1 MFLTITLRI
10 QTRTYMR
17 KKKDAIK
24 KRKIK
29 RSYKSKHKDRDAV
42 RQTPKTSRSHSPI
55 ELKKRKN
62 KKKGL
67 VCFVCGEPVD
77 INDNKKTIK
86 YSNELYFY
94 YCSCSLNTLPLHI
107 KKDKKEN

>member
-1 MFLTITLRI
+1 
-10 QTRTYMR
+10 MR
-17 KKKDAIK
+17 RKSNATA

-29 RSYKSKHKDRDAV
+29 RGRKSKHKDRDAV

-55 ELKKRKN
+55 ELKKREN

-94 YCSCSLNTLPLHI
+94 YCSCSLTTLPLHI
-107 KKDKKEN
+107 KKPKKEN